1 MQLEFRIYLE
11 LLNNITIQSTELPA
25 NIALIKY
32 FDLTNS
38 NNEITIWVK
47 LVSNIMIVVHVVL
60 SAQRSII
67 ISACKL
73 HIVHIRKSN
82 IVQQLRNNSS
92 SMAILLLIVEEEK
105 TRTYYFMR
113 RFLSWFK
120 RIALFYKYFS
130 LTENKTR

>member
-1 MQLEFRIYLE
+1 MYKSCLEHHDR
-11 LLNNITIQSTELPA
+11 STW
-25 NIALIKY
+25 
-32 FDLTNS
+32 F
-38 NNEITIWVK
+38 
-47 LVSNIMIVVHVVL
+47 L

-92 SMAILLLIVEEEK
+92 SVAILLLIVEEEK
-105 TRTYYFMR
+105 TRTFYFMQ

-120 RIALFYKYFS
+120 RITLFYKDFFQ
-130 LTENKTR
+130 LRKAKIR